1 MTSPRLKKVILWIYA
16 LGATVLALSFSW
28 PAFSAPT
35 GDVVIVE
42 GNCPDGQHADIGG
55 SCTCTDSREILFNG
69 ECALDPNRLFGDI
82 GGIFVDFCDF
92 LGACDGGGGGG
103 GTPPEPEPEDE
114 EEEAEGE
121 DECNDDDEQ
130 CNADHAQCAATA
142 FETSEACGIGAALN
156 RCSGNSSG
164 MVFPGGAKP
173 TCRIISKTG
182 RIFCTFPD
190 SLQNPPFVG
199 EPGGLF
205 GRCLT
210 DWQESGELAGEI
222 SQCQTEAL
230 TEMEECQDKVLDDC
244 ECFVPTSAAIV
255 PASLPS
261 SGGSLDQEPE
271 HGVFLR
277 AKVRTKGETA
287 IDAEAFVRNAT
298 KSTCYW
304 HLTEGLDAPEGTL
317 YCEAGGEWDDVG
329 ASRFLMADGNQY
341 LADGACGVAT
351 QDGVASGSATFLWK
365 VERDADGLLVGARMK
380 SVAGHIVGS
389 LDGAHPYYGDC
400 KVTGKAIE
408 ERQVPS
414 SLLELVRE
422 R

>member
-1 MTSPRLKKVILWIYA
+1 MLSARVKNVLLWIYA
-16 LGATVLALSFSW
+16 VIATAVALSFSW
-28 PAFSAPT
+28 PAFAADNDS
-35 GDVVIVE
+35 VIIVE
-42 GNCPDGQHADIGG
+42 GICPIGQHVDLGG
-55 SCTCTDSREILFNG
+55 SCTCTDSREILVDG

-103 GTPPEPEPEDE
+103 TPPEPEDE
-114 EEEAEGE
+114 EEEA
-121 DECNDDDEQ
+121 DECSGEEEQ
-130 CNADHAQCAATA
+130 CQSDFGQCAATA
-142 FETSEACGIGAALN
+142 FEKSEACGFEAALKQ
-156 RCSGNSSG
+156 CGGNVGG

-205 GRCLT
+205 GRCLR
-210 DWQESGELAGEI
+210 DWQESGELADEI
-222 SQCQTEAL
+222 GQCQTDAV
-230 TEMEECQDKVLDDC
+230 TEMEKCQSDVLLAC
-244 ECFVPTSAAIV
+244 ECFVPTSAPIV
-255 PASLPS
+255 PTALPVS
-261 SGGSLDQEPE
+261 EGPLDQEPE

-287 IDAEAFVRNAT
+287 IDTEAFVRNAT

-304 HLTEGLDAPEGTL
+304 HLVDGLDVPEGTL
-317 YCEAGGEWDDVG
+317 YCKAGDAWDQVG
-329 ASRFLMADGNQY
+329 ASRFLMADGDDY
-341 LADGACGVAT
+341 IADGACGIAT
-351 QDGVASGSATFLWK
+351 QDGVASGSATFHWK
-365 VERDADGLLVGARMK
+365 VERDDSGALQGAKMK

-414 SLLELVRE
+414 GLLELVR
-422 R
+422 